1 MLTSTY
7 YRRLDLFGVI
17 VVFFKKSILAAAAV
31 SFALSSAASAE
42 SLTNALAKAYANNP
56 AMAAALISVKLASE
70 DIVLRKAGKRPQ
82 VNLSATSQ
90 YSWADI
96 GGVHTDSGTTSLN
109 LQYNQRLFDGLKT
122 DAQIDQARA
131 VADATT
137 QSLRNTEQN
146 VLLSAA
152 TSYMDV
158 VRDTNLASL
167 RADNVKF
174 LRAQVSSARNRLNI
188 GEGTRIDVAQAEA
201 RLAQAVASYKS
212 AVNSLRTSQAS
223 YVRWVGSKPSGL
235 NSNFKFGSV
244 LPRSLDD
251 ALRSAKANHPA
262 IQTALAQVEAAK
274 YGTDA
279 ALRAFGPTLD
289 LIGSICA
296 IDCGGGTAKGTSG
309 SIRLTL
315 AIPLY
320 QGGSLGASARKANLS
335 HIKAEVDARGT
346 VNQVEESVISAW
358 SGLQSSIALI
368 ESANAAVRSSQIAL
382 DGVIEERNVGQR
394 TTLDVLNARAELTS
408 AKEALYTAQRNKV
421 VAAFSLVS
429 AAGKLD
435 AASLHLP
442 VSIKS
447 ADGYRARVEDIWS
460 ELRD

>member
-1 MLTSTY
+1 MFL
-7 YRRLDLFGVI
+7 
-17 VVFFKKSILAAAAV
+17 KKSVFAAAAL
-31 SFALSSAASAE
+31 SFALTGVVNAE
-42 SLTNALAKAYANNP
+42 SLTNALAKAYTNNP

-82 VNLSATSQ
+82 VNLSATTQ
-90 YSWADI
+90 YSWADL
-96 GGVHTDSGTTSLN
+96 GGVHTDGGTTSLN

-131 VADATT
+131 VADATAH
-137 QSLRNTEQN
+137 SLRNTEQN
-146 VLLSAA
+146 VLLNAA
-152 TSYMDV
+152 TAYMDV

-188 GEGTRIDVAQAEA
+188 GEGTKIDVAQAEA
-201 RLAQAVASYKS
+201 RLAQAVAAYKS
-212 AVNSLRTSQAS
+212 SVNSLRTSQAS
-223 YVRWVGSKPSGL
+223 YVRWMGAKPSGL

-262 IQTALAQVEAAK
+262 IQTAIAQVEAAR

-296 IDCGGGTAKGTSG
+296 IDCGGGVSARGTSG

-315 AIPLY
+315 SIPIY
-320 QGGSLGASARKANLS
+320 QGGALGASARKSNLA
-335 HIKAEVDARGT
+335 HINAEVDARAT
-346 VNQVEESVISAW
+346 VDQVEEAVISAW

-408 AKEALYTAQRNKV
+408 AREALYTAQRNKV

>member
-1 MLTSTY
+1 MHIAVAWNCSGY
-7 YRRLDLFGVI
+7 K
-17 VVFFKKSILAAAAV
+17 VVLLKKSLLAAAVMSIA
-31 SFALSSAASAE
+31 FAGVVRAE
-42 SLTNALAKAYANNP
+42 SLTEALAKAYTNNP
-56 AMAAALISVKLASE
+56 AIASALISVKLASE
-70 DIVLRKAGKRPQ
+70 DIVLRKAGTRPQ
-82 VNLSATSQ
+82 VNLSATTQ
-90 YSWADI
+90 YSWANI
-96 GGVHTDSGTTSLN
+96 GGATSSSNTTSLN
-109 LQYNQRLFDGLKT
+109 LQYNQRLFDGFKT
-122 DAQIDQARA
+122 TAQIDQARA
-131 VADATT
+131 FANAATHG
-137 QSLRNTEQN
+137 LRNTEQN

-152 TSYMDV
+152 TAYMDV

-188 GEGTRIDVAQAEA
+188 GEGTKIDVAQAEA
-201 RLAQAVASYKS
+201 RLAQSVAAYKS

-223 YVRWVGSKPSGL
+223 YVRWTGTKPSGL

-244 LPRSLDD
+244 LPRSLDE

-262 IQTALAQVEAAK
+262 IQTAIAQVEAAK
-274 YGTDA
+274 FGTDA
-279 ALRAFGPTLD
+279 AMRAFGPTLD

-296 IDCGGGTAKGTSG
+296 IDCVGGSTQGTTG

-315 AIPLY
+315 AIPIY
-320 QGGSLGASARKANLS
+320 QGGGLGASARKANLS
-335 HIKAEVDARGT
+335 HISAEVEARAT
-346 VNQVEESVISAW
+346 VSQVEESVISAW

-408 AKEALYTAQRNKV
+408 ANESLYTAQRNKV

-442 VSIKS
+442 VTIQS
-447 ADGYRARVEDIWS
+447 ADGYRARVEDIWG
-460 ELRD
+460 ELRE

>member
-1 MLTSTY
+1 VD
-7 YRRLDLFGVI
+7 LDLFGVF
-17 VVFFKKSILAAAAV
+17 VVFLKKSILAAAV
-31 SFALSSAASAE
+31 SIAFTGVVHAE
-42 SLTNALAKAYANNP
+42 SLTNALAKAYTNNP
-56 AMAAALISVKLASE
+56 AMASALISVKLASE

-82 VNLSATSQ
+82 VNLSATGQ
-90 YSWADI
+90 YSWSTI
-96 GGVHTDSGTTSLN
+96 GGTTTDSGSTSLN

-131 VADATT
+131 FADAATHG
-137 QSLRNTEQN
+137 LRNTEQN
-146 VLLSAA
+146 LLLSAA
-152 TSYMDV
+152 TAYMDV

-174 LRAQVSSARNRLNI
+174 LRAQVSSARNRLNV
-188 GEGTRIDVAQAEA
+188 GEGTKIDVAQAEA
-201 RLAQAVASYKS
+201 RLAQSVAAYKS
-212 AVNSLRTSQAS
+212 AVNSLRTAQAS
-223 YVRWVGSKPSGL
+223 YVRWTGTKPSGL
-235 NSNFKFGSV
+235 NSNFKFGKA
-244 LPRSLDD
+244 LPRTLDA

-262 IQTALAQVEAAK
+262 VQTALAQVEAAK

-296 IDCGGGTAKGTSG
+296 LDCGGPSKGTSG

-315 AIPLY
+315 AIPIY

-335 HIKAEVDARGT
+335 HIKAEVDAMAT
-346 VNQVEESVISAW
+346 VSQVEEAVISAW

-368 ESANAAVRSSQIAL
+368 ESANAAVRSGQIAL

-408 AKEALYTAQRNKV
+408 AKESLYTAQRNKV
-421 VAAFSLVS
+421 VAAFSVVS

-447 ADGYRARVEDIWS
+447 ASGYRARVEDIWA
-460 ELRD
+460 ELRE

>member
-1 MLTSTY
+1 VD
-7 YRRLDLFGVI
+7 LDLFGVF
-17 VVFFKKSILAAAAV
+17 VVFLKKSILAAAV
-31 SFALSSAASAE
+31 SIAFTGVVHAE
-42 SLTNALAKAYANNP
+42 SLTNALAKAYTNNP
-56 AMAAALISVKLASE
+56 AMASALISVKLASE

-82 VNLSATSQ
+82 VNLSATGQ
-90 YSWADI
+90 YSWSTI
-96 GGVHTDSGTTSLN
+96 GGTTTDSGSTSLN

-131 VADATT
+131 FADAATHG
-137 QSLRNTEQN
+137 LRNTEQN
-146 VLLSAA
+146 LLLSAA
-152 TSYMDV
+152 TAYMDV

-174 LRAQVSSARNRLNI
+174 LRAQVSSARNRLNV
-188 GEGTRIDVAQAEA
+188 GEGTKIDVAQAEA
-201 RLAQAVASYKS
+201 RLAQSVAAYKS
-212 AVNSLRTSQAS
+212 SVNSLRTSQAS
-223 YVRWVGSKPSGL
+223 YVRWTGTKPSGL
-235 NSNFKFGSV
+235 NSNFKFGKA
-244 LPRSLDD
+244 LPRTLDA

-262 IQTALAQVEAAK
+262 VQTALAQVEAAK

-296 IDCGGGTAKGTSG
+296 LDCGGPSKGTSG

-315 AIPLY
+315 AIPIY

-335 HIKAEVDARGT
+335 HIKAEVDAMAT
-346 VNQVEESVISAW
+346 VSQVEEAVISAW

-368 ESANAAVRSSQIAL
+368 ESANAAVRSGQIAL

-408 AKEALYTAQRNKV
+408 AKESLYTAQRNKV
-421 VAAFSLVS
+421 VAAFSVVS

-447 ADGYRARVEDIWS
+447 ASGYRARVEDIWA
-460 ELRD
+460 ELRE

>member
-1 MLTSTY
+1 MSVTFS
-7 YRRLDLFGVI
+7 G
-17 VVFFKKSILAAAAV
+17 
-31 SFALSSAASAE
+31 FARAE
-42 SLTNALAKAYANNP
+42 SLTNALAKAYTNNP

-70 DIVLRKAGKRPQ
+70 DIVLRKAGQRPQ
-82 VNLSATSQ
+82 VNLSGTTQ
-90 YSWADI
+90 YSWASV
-96 GGVHTDSGTTSLN
+96 GGSTTANTNTTLN
-109 LQYNQRLFDGLKT
+109 LQYNQRLFDGFKT
-122 DAQIDQARA
+122 AAQIDQARA
-131 VADATT
+131 YANATT
-137 QSLRNTEQN
+137 HSLRNTEQN

-152 TSYMDV
+152 TAYMDV

-188 GEGTRIDVAQAEA
+188 GEGTKIDVAQAEA
-201 RLAQAVASYKS
+201 RLAQSVAAYKS

-223 YVRWVGSKPSGL
+223 YVRWMGSKPSGL
-235 NSNFKFGSV
+235 NSNFKFGNV
-244 LPRSLDD
+244 LPRSLDE

-262 IQTALAQVEAAK
+262 IQTAMAQVEAAK
-274 YGTDA
+274 FGTDA
-279 ALRAFGPTLD
+279 AMRAFGPTLD

-296 IDCGGGTAKGTSG
+296 IDCGGGSSQGTSG

-315 AIPLY
+315 AIPIY
-320 QGGSLGASARKANLS
+320 QGGALGASARKANLS
-335 HIKAEVDARGT
+335 HINAEVDARAT
-346 VNQVEESVISAW
+346 VNQVEEAVISAW

-408 AKEALYTAQRNKV
+408 ANESLYTAQRNKV

-442 VSIKS
+442 VTIQS
-447 ADGYRARVEDIWS
+447 ADGYRARVEDIWG
-460 ELRD
+460 ELRE